1 VNQDSMRNW
10 QTSFAE
16 ASRWLFPLAVIWLLG
31 FIGLGWLVKVS
42 LIFLG
47 LLLLT
52 PVILVLGL
60 RWWLKRNLVQA
71 KCPVCEYEFVGFNHN
86 QFRCPSCSEALTA
99 QHGAFVRLTPPGT
112 IDVDAVEV
120 PAQRLED

>member
-1 VNQDSMRNW
+1 VNQDGLRNW
-10 QTSFAE
+10 QSSLTE

-42 LIFLG
+42 LI
-47 LLLLT
+47 LLALLFVT
-52 PVILVLGL
+52 PVILVVGL

-71 KCPVCEYEFVGFNHN
+71 QCPVCGYEFVGFSQN

-99 QHGAFVRLTPPGT
+99 QNGQFVRLTPPGT
-112 IDVDAVEV
+112 IDVDAIEV
-120 PAQRLED
+120 PAKKIGE